1 MTLIHFLCKIGE
13 DTMKWKDIL
22 KSPLRDLAANPK
34 RYKDGYL
41 LCANDCI
48 RPVEEGDGELCAFC
62 ADDFSYRIP
71 PPKDFKF
78 DDEPPK
84 GEYKEAPLGFKASW
98 ITDEQRKKAK
108 DNYGGYEYRF

>member
-1 MTLIHFLCKIGE
+1 
-13 DTMKWKDIL
+13 MKWKDIL